1 MAPGGRCLSE
11 AAALRALE
19 LKDNTGDDDEL
30 MFLRLEQLMP
40 DLLDE
45 IRKDLRERPLTR
57 EFVLLKKIR
66 TYWPGGQE
74 ASYFYEDHPDLENKV
89 RVLQNYALVR
99 EITFNDVKR
108 YVLTETLARYLGAL
122 VADFTRTITEHRRS
136 ENSANHPNPS

>member
-89 RVLQNYALVR
+89 R
-99 EITFNDVKR
+99 IP
-108 YVLTETLARYLGAL
+108 
-122 VADFTRTITEHRRS
+122 RTTPWSGKLRS
-136 ENSANHPNPS
+136 TT

>member
-1 MAPGGRCLSE
+1 
-11 AAALRALE
+11 
-19 LKDNTGDDDEL
+19 
-30 MFLRLEQLMP
+30 MP

-57 EFVLLKKIR
+57 EFVLPKKIR

-89 RVLQNYALVR
+89 RILQNYALVR

-136 ENSANHPNPS
+136 ENTANHPNPS